1 MVTTDPP
8 SLVPPPTA
16 LRRPARIA
24 AITATAGAAI
34 AWPLAVI
41 DLPQS
46 GPMCQ
51 KAHCVVFPF
60 TDAAY
65 SPVDYLWM
73 YPAAVGLLGFA
84 ALLTIIEP
92 LAPPQRWVAARLAS
106 RSAGAGAVIIGTAF
120 ALQLFVVQPSI
131 LNNQQD
137 GLTFWTQFNP
147 HGGFIALENLG
158 YLLMS
163 FALLGVSRLVP
174 GRSGLR
180 RLVRIT
186 GATLGGLGVL
196 LLPLQ
201 AAWFT
206 ANLEYRYEVTA
217 ISLTWTAIVV
227 LSVPLVGCFS
237 SDLQGVRLSVEP
249 ASTEL
254 AAADSH
260 SQSG

>member
-1 MVTTDPP
+1 MTTTDPLG
-8 SLVPPPTA
+8 LVPPPKT
-16 LRRPARIA
+16 LRVPARIA
-24 AITATAGAAI
+24 AISATAGAAI

-65 SPVDYLWM
+65 SLVDYLWM
-73 YPAAVGLLGFA
+73 YPAALALLSFA

-92 LAPPQRWVAARLAS
+92 LVPPQRWVAARLAS
-106 RSAGAGAVIIGTAF
+106 RSAGAGAVIVCTAF

-131 LNNQQD
+131 LSNQQA
-137 GLTFWTQFNP
+137 GLTFRPQFNP
-147 HGGFIALENLG
+147 HGGFIALENVG

-163 FALLGVSRLVP
+163 FALLGVARLVP
-174 GRSGLR
+174 GRTGLR

-201 AAWFT
+201 AAWF
-206 ANLEYRYEVTA
+206 AASLEYRYEVTA

-227 LSVPLVGCFS
+227 LSVPLVGCLS
-237 SDLQGVRLSVEP
+237 SDLRGVRHSAAP
-249 ASTEL
+249 GSSEL

-260 SQSG
+260 TQST

>member
-1 MVTTDPP
+1 MTPTDPP
-8 SLVPPPTA
+8 NLVPPRET
-16 LRRPARIA
+16 LRKPARIA

-34 AWPLAVI
+34 AWPMAVI

-46 GPMCQ
+46 GPMCEQ
-51 KAHCVVFPF
+51 THCVVFPF
-60 TDAAY
+60 TDAAF
-65 SPVDYLWM
+65 SPVDYAWM
-73 YPAAVGLLGFA
+73 YPAAVGLLSFA

-106 RSAGAGAVIIGTAF
+106 RSAGAGAVIVCTAF

-131 LNNQQD
+131 LNDQQD

-163 FALLGVSRLVP
+163 FALLGVSRMVP
-174 GRSGLR
+174 GRTGLR

-196 LLPLQ
+196 LLPIQ
-201 AAWFT
+201 AAWF
-206 ANLEYRYEVTA
+206 AASLEYRYEVTA

-227 LSVPLVGCFS
+227 LSVPLAGCLS
-237 SDLQGVRLSVEP
+237 SDPRGVRPSAAP

-254 AAADSH
+254 AAAD
-260 SQSG
+260 